1 MPETALVST
10 RTREKQKHILD
21 IATEMFLRS
30 GYEAVSLDD
39 ILSRVG
45 GSKTTLYSY
54 YGNKEGL
61 FTAMVESRCQEVL
74 KVMGE
79 IDIVN
84 MDPKTGLNAIGCRFL
99 ITITTPQVRAFYRMM
114 VAEAERHPELAA
126 KFFASGPD
134 TMRRLV
140 QQNLEHWQR
149 NGMLRSGSAATLAV
163 QFLGLMMGHF
173 SMKSLLGVSA
183 MFSEKQLREWVAG
196 GVDLFLGGAA
206 PKKC

>member
-1 MPETALVST
+1 MPETSSVSA

-61 FTAMVESRCQEVL
+61 FTAMVENRCQDVL
-74 KVMGE
+74 RVIGE
-79 IDIVN
+79 IDIAH
-84 MDPKTGLNAIGCRFL
+84 MDPKTGLNAIGRRYL
-99 ITITTPQVRAFYRMM
+99 TTITAPQVRTFYRMM

-140 QQNLEHWQR
+140 QQSLEHWQR
-149 NGMLRSGSAATLAV
+149 KGMLRSGNTATLAV

-173 SMKSLLGVSA
+173 SMKILLGVSA
-183 MFSEKQLREWVAG
+183 VLSEKQLRDWVAG
-196 GVDLFLGGAA
+196 GVDLFLDGAA
-206 PKKC
+206 PKN